1 MSHLSAD
8 SRAILHGGQITNSR
22 HPLSGECRFHRIKGR
37 SVIAMVRIPHR
48 RRERPLIRLGE
59 QDREIVAAWFVV
71 LLAVAAG
78 VSFVSIQR
86 YATSDC
92 STTLAMPRV
101 LHRPPAVTED
111 WENLTCSSGRCSY
124 MGPVANFS
132 RPVCEL

>member
-8 SRAILHGGQITNSR
+8 SRAILYGGQITNSR

-37 SVIAMVRIPHR
+37 SLNAMIRLRHR

-78 VSFVSIQR
+78 VSFFSMQQ
-86 YATSDC
+86 YATRDFP
-92 STTLAMPRV
+92 TTLVMPRV
-101 LHRPPAVTED
+101 LHRPLPVTED
-111 WENLTCSSGRCSY
+111 WEDRPCSSGQCGYTLS
-124 MGPVANFS
+124 AH
-132 RPVCEL
+132 